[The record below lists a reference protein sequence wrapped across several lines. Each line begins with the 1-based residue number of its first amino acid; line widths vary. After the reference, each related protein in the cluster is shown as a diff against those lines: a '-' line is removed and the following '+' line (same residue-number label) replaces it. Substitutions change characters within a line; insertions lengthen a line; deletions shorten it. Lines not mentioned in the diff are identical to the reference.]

1 MHGADATAVDA
12 VDARCQLV
20 MNVARFEHRSPLV
33 LPVLGFQSAF
43 DSLLAVPQDL
53 GVISFHSKWPFVG
66 GYVCCDK
73 HISTSIYGHFEF
85 FFVIDQKFTLVEGL
99 VRAPA

>member
-1 MHGADATAVDA
+1 MRDLVDA

-20 MNVARFEHRSPLV
+20 MKVAGFEHRSPLV
-33 LPVLGFQSAF
+33 FPVLGFQSAF
-43 DSLLAVPQDL
+43 DSLLAVPKDL

-73 HISTSIYGHFEF
+73 HISTSIYRHFEF
-85 FFVIDQKFTLVEGL
+85 FFCNRSKIHTC
-99 VRAPA
+99 